1 MPIFTALTYWA
12 VVIVWLCV
20 LAITIVLYRR
30 NRHALGTARLLL
42 VVVAIDTIRNVIENS
57 YFGAYFGGKYGLLP
71 EGVTVILGNPYLLIL
86 PKIANIIA
94 GGIVLG
100 VLLLRWL
107 PHAIEE
113 RTNAEGRADYF
124 RDLATRDGMTGLW
137 NRREFVTLAEAE
149 TRRAARYPSPVSLLM
164 FDIDNFKSVNDRFGH
179 DVGDRVI
186 VNIAR
191 VCEAEIRASDIV
203 GRLGGEEFAVL
214 LPETALTAAM
224 IFAERLR
231 AAVAASAICLGD
243 HELRTTVSIG
253 VSEKT
258 GNDLSVAELLKR
270 ADLALYQSKRSGRNC
285 VSAFCASE
293 LDTSVVPV
301 PAQ

>member
-1 MPIFTALTYWA
+1 MLTALIYWA

-20 LAITIVLYRR
+20 LATAIVLSRR
-30 NRHALGTARLLL
+30 NRGALGTTRLLL

-57 YFGAYFGGKYGLLP
+57 YFGAYFGGKYGLFP
-71 EGVTVILGNPYLLIL
+71 EGVTVVLGNPYLLIL
-86 PKIANIIA
+86 PKIANIMA

-113 RTNAEGRADYF
+113 RARAEGRAEYF
-124 RDLATRDGMTGLW
+124 RERATRDGMTGLW
-137 NRREFVTLAEAE
+137 NRHEFVTLAEAE
-149 TRRAARYPSPVSLLM
+149 TRRAARYRSPVSLLM

-186 VNIAR
+186 INIAR
-191 VCEAEIRASDIV
+191 VCEAELRAADIV
-203 GRLGGEEFAVL
+203 GRLGGEEFAIL
-214 LPETALTAAM
+214 LPETALAGALV
-224 IFAERLR
+224 FAERLR
-231 AAVAASAICLGD
+231 AAVAASPICLGD
-243 HELRTTVSIG
+243 QELRTTISIG

-258 GNDLSVAELLKR
+258 ADDLSVAELLKR

-285 VSAFCASE
+285 VSSFC
-293 LDTSVVPV
+293 TSGMDAGLVT
-301 PAQ
+301 AAAL